1 MIVSSKIKLNSSEEN
16 LEALE
21 MTAGKFAELFNFL
34 APIAWEMKD
43 ASRFKLHY
51 AAYNLVR
58 QEFPELPAQY
68 VITAIG
74 KVSSAVKSAKTKQK
88 QRKLE
93 NTFRAKKGKKLLK
106 EVSCPKMKNA
116 SVIVLDVRLASLAE
130 TTVKITTATG
140 RLSYDLELYHYVE
153 NLWPLRRSGCE
164 AMKVNGQWYLSVGFD
179 ISEASQASDNR
190 VLGLDRGINNI
201 VVGSNNKFHSSK
213 KLRKIKGN
221 YQHKK
226 SELQSKGTKSA
237 KKKLV
242 SIRRKENRFVRDVNH
257 CLSKQLVNSGFGT
270 IALEKLNIKTE
281 KKLGKSF
288 NRKLGNWSWN
298 MLEQFLVYKAL
309 IAGVQIKYVSP
320 RYTSQRCSCC
330 GHVHSSNRN
339 GSKFKCKSCSF
350 QLHADLNAARNI
362 AQIAY
367 FGKSNLGRLLS
378 ISPTENSLRK
388 EFSNASTLW
397 S

>member
-1 MIVSSKIKLNSSEEN
+1 MIISSKIKINGSEES
-16 LEALE
+16 LDALE
-21 MTAGKFAELFNFL
+21 MTACKFAELFNFL

-51 AAYNLVR
+51 RAYELIR
-58 QEFPELPAQY
+58 KEFPDLPAQY
-68 VITAIG
+68 VITVIG
-74 KVSSAVKSAKTKQK
+74 KVSSSVKSAKTKQK
-88 QRKLE
+88 QRNLE

-106 EVSCPKMKNA
+106 EVSCPKMKKS
-116 SVIVLDVRLASLAE
+116 SVIVLDARLASLAE
-130 TTVKITTATG
+130 TKAKITTTRG
-140 RLSYDLELYHYVE
+140 RFSYDLEIYPYVE
-153 NLWPLRRSGCE
+153 NLWPTRRSGCE
-164 AMKVNGQWYLSVGFD
+164 VMKINGQWYLSVGFD
-179 ISEASQASDNR
+179 ISESSQVSDSR
-190 VLGLDRGINNI
+190 VLGLDRGVNNM
-201 VVGSNNKFHSSK
+201 VVGSDNKFHSSK

-221 YQHKK
+221 YQYKK

-270 IALEKLNIKTE
+270 IVLEKLNIKTQ
-281 KKLGKSF
+281 KNLGKSF

-298 MLEQFLVYKAL
+298 MLEQFLAYKAQ
-309 IAGVQIKYVSP
+309 IAGVKVKYVSP
-320 RYTSQRCSCC
+320 KCTSQRCSCC
-330 GHVHSSNRN
+330 GHVHPSNRN
-339 GSKFKCKSCSF
+339 GSKFKCKSCGF

-378 ISPTENSLRK
+378 ISPIDGSFKK
-388 EFSNASTLW
+388 EPSNASTL
-397 S
+397 